1 VARRQLERQEVMLKI
16 DDHHSGV
23 YPRPAR

>member
-1 VARRQLERQEVMLKI
+1 VARGQLQRQKVMLKV